1 MASEENELTQLKIKY
16 SHELKR
22 YVSQNISSNSW
33 NSTVNKVGVLAKF
46 VFSQAL
52 LYLFNLVVK
61 SFSGKCD
68 KVSSPLVVK
77 RFIDDGSN
85 EKDLIRSRSVMN
97 KCNSFTH
104 SISRVHARNLY
115 IVDTFQ
121 TNTFSYTTKYAK
133 KKKKRKNKVGT
144 FTTIFAVG
152 SHPVPNPTL
161 EGLKKKTSFARIIA
175 RCTFQCSLIQTFILV
190 QISVFIDRLRVVFT
204 YVLHYMHSY

>member
-1 MASEENELTQLKIKY
+1 M
-16 SHELKR
+16 
-22 YVSQNISSNSW
+22 
-33 NSTVNKVGVLAKF
+33 
-46 VFSQAL
+46 
-52 LYLFNLVVK
+52 YLFNLVVK

-77 RFIDDGSN
+77 RFIDDASN

-104 SISRVHARNLY
+104 SVSRVHALNLY

-133 KKKKRKNKVGT
+133 IKKEEEEEEKKEQSRDLHDDIRGG
-144 FTTIFAVG
+144 FC

-161 EGLKKKTSFARIIA
+161 EGL
-175 RCTFQCSLIQTFILV
+175 
-190 QISVFIDRLRVVFT
+190 
-204 YVLHYMHSY
+204 